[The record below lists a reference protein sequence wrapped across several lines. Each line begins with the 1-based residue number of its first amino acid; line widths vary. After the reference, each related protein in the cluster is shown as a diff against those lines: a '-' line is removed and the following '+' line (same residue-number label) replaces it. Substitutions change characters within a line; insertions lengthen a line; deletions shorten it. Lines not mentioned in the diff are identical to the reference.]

1 MDGRRGACSPLARC
15 GSRPATLARRASG
28 RAALT
33 DDELIERA
41 KRGDVAAYEG
51 LVRRYETLAVRTAFA
66 AGGSE
71 ADAEDAAQEAFM
83 KAYAALAR
91 FRPGAPFRPWLLRIV
106 ANEAR
111 NRQRSAGRR
120 AAVALRVTPAAGSDD
135 DVPSPEQTVLADE
148 RRTALLAAVGRL
160 REDDR
165 EVLLLRYFVDLDEAE
180 MAAALG
186 TRRGTVKSRLSRALG
201 RLRVVIAEGD
211 AAASAMTSDADA

>member
-1 MDGRRGACSPLARC
+1 
-15 GSRPATLARRASG
+15 
-28 RAALT
+28 
-33 DDELIERA
+33 
-41 KRGDVAAYEG
+41 
-51 LVRRYETLAVRTAFA
+51 
-66 AGGSE
+66 
-71 ADAEDAAQEAFM
+71 
-83 KAYAALAR
+83 
-91 FRPGAPFRPWLLRIV
+91 LRIV

-120 AAVALRVTPAAGSDD
+120 AAVALRVTPAPGSDD
-135 DVPSPEQTVLADE
+135 DVPSPEQAVLADE

-211 AAASAMTSDADA
+211 AAASAMTE